1 MNQERRRFTRIQF
14 ASAARIDGAVNAQL
28 IDISLKGVLLARPEH
43 WSGGIGQAIAVEVFL
58 DADAAVIRMLGCVAR
73 LEGTRIGVL
82 CRHIDMDSIT
92 HLRRLIEL
100 NAGDPT
106 LLQRELAQL
115 GA

>member
-1 MNQERRRFTRIQF
+1 MSQDRRRFTRIRF

-28 IDISLKGVLLARPEH
+28 IDISLKGVLLERPEH
-43 WSGGIGQAIAVEVFL
+43 WSGALNQSIDTEIFL
-58 DADAAVIRMLGCVAR
+58 DAGIVIRMQGCVAH
-73 LEGTRIGVL
+73 LEDTRIGVL

-100 NAGDPT
+100 NAGDPE

-115 GA
+115 GS

>member
-14 ASAARIDGAVNAQL
+14 AGVARIDGAVNAQL

-43 WSGGIGQAIAVEVFL
+43 WSGAINQSIDIEILL
-58 DADAAVIRMLGCVAR
+58 DAGAVIRMQGRVAH
-73 LEGTRIGVL
+73 LEDTRIGVL
-82 CRHIDMDSIT
+82 CQHIDMDSIT

-100 NAGDPT
+100 NAGDPE

-115 GA
+115 GT